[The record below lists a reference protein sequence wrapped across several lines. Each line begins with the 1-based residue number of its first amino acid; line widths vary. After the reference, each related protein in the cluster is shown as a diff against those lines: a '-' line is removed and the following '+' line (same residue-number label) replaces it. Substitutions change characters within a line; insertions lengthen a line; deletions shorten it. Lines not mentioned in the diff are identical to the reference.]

1 LDFLGW
7 ADLHG
12 RVRYIAKGLKMLDD
26 IKNTVDWRALDAA
39 HHLHPFTD
47 HKALH
52 AGRVRVI
59 TGADGV
65 FLLDSDGNR
74 LLDGMAGLWCVAA
87 GYSRPELVAA
97 ASAQMSKLP
106 YYNTFF
112 KTTNEPAIALAARL
126 AAIAPAGLDHAFFA
140 SSGSEAVD
148 TAIRTARVFWQTLGK
163 PAKKIIIGRE
173 YGYHGSTTLGASA
186 GGMVDMHRQAGDM
199 PGFVQV
205 LPPYW
210 YGYGGQMSEAEF
222 GIYAAKQVENKIHE
236 LGADNIAAFIG
247 EPLQGAGGVIIP
259 PDTYWP
265 EINRIC
271 QENDILLIADE
282 VICGFGRTGKMFGS
296 DTFGIQ
302 PDMMTTAKA
311 ITSGYLPL
319 SAVLVGN
326 RVADVLINETGEYYH
341 GFTYSGHPVA
351 CALALANLD
360 IIEREGLVARAATVG
375 QELREKLR
383 AALADHPM
391 VGEIRGVGLIGAIE
405 LVADKRTRRFFDK
418 RGQTGTICRDY
429 CFENNLIM
437 RAVRDTMVYSP
448 PLIIS
453 PDEVDQLVARA
464 TRSIEQTYE
473 RVKSEVVV

>member
-1 LDFLGW
+1 
-7 ADLHG
+7 
-12 RVRYIAKGLKMLDD
+12 MLDE
-26 IKNTVDWRALDAA
+26 ISGSIDWQGLDSA

-47 HKALH
+47 HKSLH
-52 AGRVRVI
+52 DGKVRVI

-65 FLLDSDGNR
+65 FLHDADGNQ
-74 LLDGMAGLWCVAA
+74 LLDGMAGLWCVSV
-87 GYSRPELVAA
+87 GYSRRELVEAA
-97 ASAQMSKLP
+97 TAQMTKLP

-112 KTTNEPAIALAARL
+112 KTTTQPVVALSQRLARL
-126 AAIAPAGLDHAFFA
+126 APAGLNHAFFA
-140 SSGSEAVD
+140 CSGSEAVD
-148 TAIRTARVFWQTLGK
+148 SALRMARVFWQTKGK
-163 PAKKIIIGRE
+163 PNKKIIIGRE

-199 PGFVQV
+199 PNFVQV
-205 LPPYW
+205 MPPYW

-222 GIYAAKQVENKIHE
+222 GIYAAKQLEDKIRE

-259 PDTYWP
+259 PETYWP

-282 VICGFGRTGKMFGS
+282 VICGFGRTGKMFGT
-296 DTFGIQ
+296 DTFGIK
-302 PDMMTTAKA
+302 PDMMTMAKA

-319 SAVLVGN
+319 SAVMVGD
-326 RVADVLINETGEYYH
+326 RVADVLINETGEFYH

-351 CALALANLD
+351 CAVALANLD
-360 IIEREGLVARAATVG
+360 IIEREGLVARAEHTG
-375 QELREKLR
+375 RLLRSKLR
-383 AALADHPM
+383 DALSDHPM

-418 RGQTGTICRDY
+418 RGRVGTICRDY
-429 CFENNLIM
+429 CFENNLVM
-437 RAVRDTMVYSP
+437 RAVRDTMVFSP

-453 PDEVDQLVARA
+453 HDEIDLLVARA
-464 TRSIEQTYE
+464 TAAINQTYQ
-473 RVKSEVVV
+473 RVKDEVTV

>member
-1 LDFLGW
+1 
-7 ADLHG
+7 
-12 RVRYIAKGLKMLDD
+12 MLDE
-26 IKNTVDWRALDAA
+26 ISGSTDWQGLDSA

-47 HKALH
+47 HKSLH
-52 AGRVRVI
+52 DGKVRVI

-65 FLLDSDGNR
+65 FLHDADGNQ
-74 LLDGMAGLWCVAA
+74 LLDGMAGLWCVSV
-87 GYSRPELVAA
+87 GYSRRELVEAA
-97 ASAQMSKLP
+97 AAQMTKLP

-112 KTTNEPAIALAARL
+112 KTTTQPVVALSQRLARL
-126 AAIAPAGLDHAFFA
+126 APEGLNHAFFA
-140 SSGSEAVD
+140 CSGSEAVD
-148 TAIRTARVFWQTLGK
+148 SALRMARVFWQTKGK
-163 PAKKIIIGRE
+163 PDKKIIIGRE

-199 PGFVQV
+199 PNFVQV
-205 LPPYW
+205 MPPYW

-222 GIYAAKQVENKIHE
+222 GIYAAKQLEDKIRE
-236 LGADNIAAFIG
+236 LGPDNIAAFIG

-259 PDTYWP
+259 PATYWP

-296 DTFGIQ
+296 DTFGIK
-302 PDMMTTAKA
+302 PDMMTMAKA

-319 SAVLVGN
+319 SAVMVGD
-326 RVADVLINETGEYYH
+326 RVADVLINETGEFYH

-351 CALALANLD
+351 CAVALANLD
-360 IIEREGLVARAATVG
+360 IIEREGLVARAEHTG
-375 QELREKLR
+375 RLLRGKLR
-383 AALADHPM
+383 DALADHPM

-418 RGQTGTICRDY
+418 RGRVGTICRDY
-429 CFENNLIM
+429 CFENNLVM
-437 RAVRDTMVYSP
+437 RAVRDTMVFSP

-453 PDEVDQLVARA
+453 HDEIDLLVERATAAINQTYQRVKDEVTV
-464 TRSIEQTYE
+464 
-473 RVKSEVVV
+473 

>member
-1 LDFLGW
+1 M
-7 ADLHG
+7 
-12 RVRYIAKGLKMLDD
+12 IMLDE
-26 IKNTVDWRALDAA
+26 ISGAIDWQGLDSA

-47 HKALH
+47 HKSLH
-52 AGRVRVI
+52 DGKVRVI

-65 FLLDSDGNR
+65 FLHDADGNQ
-74 LLDGMAGLWCVAA
+74 LLDGMAGLWCVSV
-87 GYSRPELVAA
+87 GYSRRELVEAA
-97 ASAQMSKLP
+97 AAQMTKLP

-112 KTTNEPAIALAARL
+112 KTTTQPVVALSQRLARL
-126 AAIAPAGLDHAFFA
+126 APEGLNHAFFA
-140 SSGSEAVD
+140 CSGSEAVD
-148 TAIRTARVFWQTLGK
+148 SALRMARVFWQTKGK
-163 PAKKIIIGRE
+163 PDKKIIIGRE

-199 PGFVQV
+199 PNFVQV
-205 LPPYW
+205 MPPYW

-222 GIYAAKQVENKIHE
+222 GIYAAKQLEDKIRE
-236 LGADNIAAFIG
+236 LGPDNIAAFIG

-259 PDTYWP
+259 PATYWP

-296 DTFGIQ
+296 DTFGIK
-302 PDMMTTAKA
+302 PDMMTMAKA

-319 SAVLVGN
+319 SAVMVGD
-326 RVADVLINETGEYYH
+326 RVADVLINETGEFYH

-351 CALALANLD
+351 CAVALANLD
-360 IIEREGLVARAATVG
+360 IIEREGLVARAEHTG
-375 QELREKLR
+375 RLLRGKLR
-383 AALADHPM
+383 DALADHPM

-418 RGQTGTICRDY
+418 RGRVGTICRDY
-429 CFENNLIM
+429 CFENNLVM
-437 RAVRDTMVYSP
+437 RAVRDTMVFSP

-453 PDEVDQLVARA
+453 HDEIDLLVERATAAINQTYQRVKDEVTV
-464 TRSIEQTYE
+464 
-473 RVKSEVVV
+473 